1 MDKEKFLKSGLLE
14 QFVLGLTSPE
24 ENQLVEQY
32 ADAFPDIREEIE
44 SMHRAL
50 EDYAAQHAIPPP
62 KKLRQQVFSEIDSLE
77 NENRPAKPRSQ
88 TSARSMFTT
97 AGLLILALL
106 STWLYRQNH
115 DAGQQI
121 ESLEASLIAA
131 REDCEKARQEAAVK
145 AAIYADIIKES
156 TAPILLAGTEIAPD
170 HFALAYWNPTEKK
183 GWIDPTHLPELPA
196 DKQFQIWADI
206 DGEMIPVGKIEPGER
221 TIVQIKFLEKA
232 ESLNITQEPLGGSD
246 HPNVDLLT
254 VAGDV

>member
-14 QFVLGLTSPE
+14 QFVLGLTNPE

-62 KKLRQQVFSEIDSLE
+62 KNLRQQVFSEIDSLE
-77 NENRPAKPRSQ
+77 NEIRPAKAPSGRTRSL
-88 TSARSMFTT
+88 FTT
-97 AGLLILALL
+97 AGLLVLALL
-106 STWLYRQNH
+106 SSWLFRQNH

-121 ESLEASLIAA
+121 DSLEASLIAA
-131 REDCEKARQEAAVK
+131 REDCEKSRQEAAAK
-145 AAIYADIIKES
+145 AAIYANIIKES
-156 TAPILLAGTEIAPD
+156 TEPVLLAGTAVAPN

-183 GWIDPTHLPELPA
+183 GWIDPTHLPDLPA
-196 DKQFQIWADI
+196 DKQYQIWADI
-206 DGEMIPVGKIEPGER
+206 DGEMIPVGMIEPGER
-221 TIVQIKFLEKA
+221 AIVQIKFLEKA

-254 VAGDV
+254 VAGEV